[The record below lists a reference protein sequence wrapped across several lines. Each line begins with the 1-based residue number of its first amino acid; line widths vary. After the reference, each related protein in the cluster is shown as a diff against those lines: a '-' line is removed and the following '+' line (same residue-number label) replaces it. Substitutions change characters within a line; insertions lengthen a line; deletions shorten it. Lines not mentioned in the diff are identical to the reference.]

1 MLVLIEH
8 NCGQWKI
15 YKLWTTYG
23 QFFDNLWTM
32 RDIQINLGIATE
44 IKIYKAFDIPSDL
57 LILSSDDP
65 FASIVENI
73 HISETS
79 RKDEW
84 YNMFP
89 K

>member
-1 MLVLIEH
+1 
-8 NCGQWKI
+8 
-15 YKLWTTYG
+15 
-23 QFFDNLWTM
+23 M

-79 RKDEW
+79 RKDE
-84 YNMFP
+84 
-89 K
+89 